1 MEAPVRKVA
10 SGIIAA
16 AAEFRGTSSPRT
28 FDFLEEAKPNP
39 EEIGAR
45 NRAPRGFPD
54 VMLRSTHARKDKS
67 DMVNFNFACP
77 VPRQKTL
84 A

>member
-28 FDFLEEAKPNP
+28 FDFLEETKPNP

-54 VMLRSTHARKDKS
+54 VMLRSTHARKDS
-67 DMVNFNFACP
+67 P
-77 VPRQKTL
+77 IWLISISRVPSRDKKP
-84 A
+84 